1 MNTEFFIASRI
12 IRAKKAPESNTISGT
27 RPIVRIAVAGISI
40 GLAVMIVAVSIV
52 TGFQKEIRNKVSGF
66 GAHIVV
72 TNYDSNTSY
81 EPEPVSTDQSFYPSI
96 DTAKGI
102 RHIQVFATKAGIIK
116 THDEIEGVV
125 VKGVGKDFDWSF
137 FEKHITEGQSFKAGD
152 SLAPGETS
160 KSALVSEQIAKK
172 LKLKAGDKLYMY
184 FIQGQDQKARIFT
197 ISGIYKTGLEEFD
210 NLYVLAD
217 ITHIQKLNDW
227 EADQV
232 AGFEIFI
239 DDFNDLDNMGNYV
252 YNQIGQ
258 ELNAQTIKEL
268 KPQIFDWLGLMDTNV
283 VIIIVLM
290 LLVAGFNMISALLI
304 MIIERVQMIGI
315 LKALGMNN
323 GSIRSIF
330 IYNSI
335 YLISMGMLIGN
346 AVGIAACLLQK
357 HYEFITLS
365 EESYYV
371 KVVPVNLELL
381 PVLILNTGTLIVCTL
396 MLIIPSYLVSRV
408 SPLLAVRFN

>member
-1 MNTEFFIASRI
+1 VNTEFFIASRI
-12 IRAKKAPESNTISGT
+12 IRAKKERESSNTISGT

-52 TGFQKEIRNKVSGF
+52 TGFQKEIRDKVSGF
-66 GAHIVV
+66 GAHIVI

-81 EPEPVSTDQSFYPSI
+81 EPEPVSTTQSFYPSI
-96 DTAKGI
+96 DTVKGI
-102 RHIQVFATKAGIIK
+102 HHIQVFATKAGIIK
-116 THDEIEGVV
+116 TDDEIEGVV

-137 FEKHITEGQSFKAGD
+137 FDKHIIEGKSFRSGD
-152 SLAPGETS
+152 STAS

-184 FIQGQDQKARIFT
+184 FIQGQDQKARVFT

-217 ITHIQKLNDW
+217 IAHIQKLNGW

-239 DDFNDLDNMGNYV
+239 DDFKDLDNMGNYV

-258 ELNAQTIKEL
+258 ELNAQTIKEI

-323 GSIRSIF
+323 GSIRNIF
-330 IYNSI
+330 IYNSV

-346 AVGIAACLLQK
+346 VVGISACLLQK
-357 HYEFITLS
+357 HYGFITLP

-381 PVLILNTGTLIVCTL
+381 PVLMLNAGTLVVCTL

-408 SPLLAVRFN
+408 SPLRAVRFN

>member
-1 MNTEFFIASRI
+1 
-12 IRAKKAPESNTISGT
+12 
-27 RPIVRIAVAGISI
+27 
-40 GLAVMIVAVSIV
+40 MIVAVSIV
-52 TGFQKEIRNKVSGF
+52 TGFQKEIRDKVSGF

-81 EPEPVSTDQSFYPSI
+81 EPEPVSTYQSFYPSL

-116 THDEIEGVV
+116 TDDEIEGVV

-137 FEKHITEGQSFKAGD
+137 FEKHIIQGKSFRAGD
-152 SLAPGETS
+152 LASGETS

-184 FIQGQDQKARIFT
+184 FIQGQDQKARVFT

-217 ITHIQKLNDW
+217 IAHIQKLNDW
-227 EADQV
+227 EDDQV

-239 DDFNDLDNMGNYV
+239 DDFKDLDNMGNYV

-330 IYNSI
+330 IYNSV

-346 AVGIAACLLQK
+346 AVGIASCLLQK
-357 HYEFITLS
+357 QYGFITLP

-381 PVLILNTGTLIVCTL
+381 PVLILNAGTLVVCTL

-408 SPLLAVRFN
+408 SPLRAVRFN